1 MSRHDGPRPS
11 VMNSRP
17 RSQARAHRR
26 AGHPLDAGLPVRLAF
41 YATVRTLRISNR
53 TYGFH
58 LRRVHSSRHN
68 AAS

>member
-1 MSRHDGPRPS
+1 MPACQCGW
-11 VMNSRP
+11 
-17 RSQARAHRR
+17 
-26 AGHPLDAGLPVRLAF
+26 AF